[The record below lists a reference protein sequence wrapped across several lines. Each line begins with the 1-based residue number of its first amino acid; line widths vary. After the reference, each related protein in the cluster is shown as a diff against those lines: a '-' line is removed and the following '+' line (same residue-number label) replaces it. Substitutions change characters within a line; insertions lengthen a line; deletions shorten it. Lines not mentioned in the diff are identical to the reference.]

1 MKETKEINKSNKPT
15 TIEEYVVARLI
26 TLEDELEK
34 QKTFVKNS
42 DNQAWLSGG
51 ALILIKKDLDTALS
65 IIKKALSPDF
75 EKYTALYPFR
85 TLEKDGLTPAE
96 IELIERAIK
105 ELKREKEGESND

>member
-1 MKETKEINKSNKPT
+1 MKETKEKSANKPN

-34 QKTFVKNS
+34 QKTFAKNS
-42 DNQAWLSGG
+42 DNQAWLSSG

-75 EKYTALYPFR
+75 EKYTSLYPLH
-85 TLEKDGLTPAE
+85 TLQKDSLTPAE
-96 IELIERAIK
+96 TELIERAIK